1 MDIISIFPTSMI
13 DPFMSHHS
21 QTINNI
27 VAVMSKPS
35 IGYYDGAF
43 LDMTSKTE
51 KQRICGAVRKSFKD

>member
-1 MDIISIFPTSMI
+1 MDMISIFSTSMI

-27 VAVMSKPS
+27 VALMSKPT
-35 IGYYDGAF
+35 IRYYDGAF
-43 LDMTSKTE
+43 LDIKSETE